1 MPQMLTIK
9 IEFLLYTYIY
19 FLYVFIIYYIIYF
32 FKLYFSSSVVPLAF
46 FLLMSFRF
54 LNTGSFSEARFLFKA
69 GHVIYICEMREEGQ

>member
-32 FKLYFSSSVVPLAF
+32 
-46 FLLMSFRF
+46 
-54 LNTGSFSEARFLFKA
+54 
-69 GHVIYICEMREEGQ
+69 